1 MNPQMNQMIR
11 QAQKMQ
17 KQMAKM
23 QEDLA
28 AREYEASAGGDM
40 VTVKVNGKNEV
51 LAVKIPPEVV
61 DPSDIGML
69 EDLVRAGVNA
79 ALTKASE
86 DAQNAMKS
94 ATGGLG
100 LPGL

>member
-1 MNPQMNQMIR
+1 MNQMLR

-23 QEDLA
+23 QEELSA
-28 AREYEASAGGDM
+28 KEYEASAGGDM
-40 VTVKVNGKNEV
+40 VVVRVNGKNEV
-51 LAVKIPPEVV
+51 LAVKIQKEVV
-61 DPSDIGML
+61 DPTDIGML

-79 ALTKASE
+79 ALGKAAE